1 MTAKEPPR
9 NVIDP
14 PRSTD
19 GFRAI
24 REEGRCFVDNTDVI
38 ARLSDVGDFLIFLRP
53 AGFGKSLLVS
63 TLAAMWRGG
72 PDAVRGLRAEG
83 CWRHES
89 CRVVVI
95 DLSAIHLPNPWN
107 AGAFASAA
115 DELLR
120 HAFAPAGFA
129 TAAEPMEPLV
139 RWRAFL
145 EASRGV
151 VLLVDGIDAPLR
163 KAPEEGRAEVGRFLE
178 GFLTMVKNLGSGL
191 RFCLITGEAMG
202 LDLAAAVNNF
212 SDVSGDLPFGDL
224 LGFTTA
230 DLRTG
235 LRPLV
240 ERKAEAWGRRRRR
253 WSSRLSA
260 PGEDGPSMSCAAP
273 ASRSLRPCSRFSR
286 RTRGSRAGEARHS
299 VGGTPKE
306 EARSGP
312 SAAGRDIRWPG
323 SRAQERSG
331 SSKNAEVRRARGRP
345 GFGECGRKRIREPV
359 RVDQRDAPNFL
370 ASSSAPVS
378 SKGRI
383 ASPRPKT

>member
-1 MTAKEPPR
+1 MTAKEPPLK
-9 NVIDP
+9 VIDP

-24 REEGRCFVDNTDVI
+24 REEGWCFVDKTDVI
-38 ARLSDVGDFLIFLRP
+38 AQLADVGDFLIFLRP

-83 CWRHES
+83 RWRHES

-107 AGAFASAA
+107 AGTFASAA

-151 VLLVDGIDAPLR
+151 VLLIDGIDAPLR
-163 KAPEEGRAEVGRFLE
+163 KAPEEGRTEVGRFLE

-202 LDLAAAVNNF
+202 FDLAAAVNNF

-240 ERKAEAWGRRRRR
+240 ERKAEALGTTPEAVVEQIERTWGGRTFDE
-253 WSSRLSA
+253 L
-260 PGEDGPSMSCAAP
+260 
-273 ASRSLRPCSRFSR
+273 R
-286 RTRGSRAGEARHS
+286 RTRVAQPAAVLAFLTGDEGFP
-299 VGGTPKE
+299 GG
-306 EARSGP
+306 
-312 SAAGRDIRWPG
+312 
-323 SRAQERSG
+323 
-331 SSKNAEVRRARGRP
+331 
-345 GFGECGRKRIREPV
+345 
-359 RVDQRDAPNFL
+359 
-370 ASSSAPVS
+370 
-378 SKGRI
+378 
-383 ASPRPKT
+383 

>member
-24 REEGRCFVDNTDVI
+24 REEGRCFVDKTDVI
-38 ARLSDVGDFLIFLRP
+38 AQLADVGDFLIFLRP

-83 CWRHES
+83 RWRHES

-129 TAAEPMEPLV
+129 TAAEPMEPLA

-151 VLLVDGIDAPLR
+151 VLLIDGIDAPLR
-163 KAPEEGRAEVGRFLE
+163 KAPEEGRTEVGRFLE

-240 ERKAEAWGRRRRR
+240 ERKAEALGTTPEAVVEQIERTWGGRTFDE
-253 WSSRLSA
+253 L
-260 PGEDGPSMSCAAP
+260 
-273 ASRSLRPCSRFSR
+273 R
-286 RTRGSRAGEARHS
+286 RTRVAQ
-299 VGGTPKE
+299 P
-306 EARSGP
+306 
-312 SAAGRDIRWPG
+312 AAVL
-323 SRAQERSG
+323 A
-331 SSKNAEVRRARGRP
+331 
-345 GFGECGRKRIREPV
+345 
-359 RVDQRDAPNFL
+359 FL
-370 ASSSAPVS
+370 TGDEGLETDTINLIIYS
-378 SKGRI
+378 
-383 ASPRPKT
+383 